1 MKKLFLLITCMM
13 LPLISLAAQ
22 SSLPNGY
29 AGIKLGMSMDAVK
42 EALQKDGQFGY
53 RGERDVSDQI
63 WLFYVI
69 ALDVL
74 LCRKIGLRMPRG
86 AGGMFVNSE
95 RASRALIESSIKS
108 HLENSPRT
116 KTLLL

>member
-1 MKKLFLLITCMM
+1 MSGCYFSWRLAILIMCLLNLQALGCLDFSRNIDSGAFLI
-13 LPLISLAAQ
+13 
-22 SSLPNGY
+22 G
-29 AGIKLGMSMDAVK
+29 
-42 EALQKDGQFGY
+42 